1 MVAEPTMAAIEVDVE
16 PESDLARAL
25 TAAPGRPVVLR
36 LAGARFRVAPEGEDV
51 AAGVPAPIPDHGETP
66 MADPDDIWAGYD
78 PELARQSTLAAA
90 GSWKHVDTEAL
101 KADIYARRKRP
112 STRPPVEW

>member
-1 MVAEPTMAAIEVDVE
+1 MADTTIEIEVE
-16 PESDLARAL
+16 PGSALARAL
-25 TAAPGRPVVLR
+25 ESVPGRPVLLR
-36 LAGARFRVAPEGEDV
+36 LAGARFRVAPEGEDG
-51 AAGVPAPIPDHGETP
+51 ASDDPVPVSDHGAIR

-90 GSWKHVDTEAL
+90 GSWKHVDAEAL
-101 KADIYARRKRP
+101 KAEIYARRKMP